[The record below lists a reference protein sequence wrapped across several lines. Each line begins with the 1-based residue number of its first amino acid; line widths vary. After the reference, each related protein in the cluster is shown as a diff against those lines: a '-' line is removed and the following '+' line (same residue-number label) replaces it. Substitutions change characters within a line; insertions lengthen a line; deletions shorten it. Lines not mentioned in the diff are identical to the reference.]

1 MQKLFGRWTRL
12 REVWTVGPCSATPS
26 PLWTSCRQRA
36 PSFANNYRPAPI
48 PPLEQL
54 EGSVTNALNPEE
66 AYNMVP
72 RRDPEN
78 V

>member
-1 MQKLFGRWTRL
+1 
-12 REVWTVGPCSATPS
+12 
-26 PLWTSCRQRA
+26 
-36 PSFANNYRPAPI
+36 
-48 PPLEQL
+48 LEQL